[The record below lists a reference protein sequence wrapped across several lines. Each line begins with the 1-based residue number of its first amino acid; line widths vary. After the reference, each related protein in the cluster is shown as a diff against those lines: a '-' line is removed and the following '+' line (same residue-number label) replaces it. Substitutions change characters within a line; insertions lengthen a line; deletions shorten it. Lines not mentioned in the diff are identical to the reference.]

1 MKKMLSLLF
10 IVTMIA
16 STSAIAQENPSK
28 DAEVSDKV
36 AAERSDDVKKWE
48 DVESSK
54 KKKKPNKL
62 YQEPFGPIETP
73 PAGDG
78 VEIDNQPQDE
88 NYDSSP
94 FDRN

>member
-1 MKKMLSLLF
+1 MKKMLLLSF
-10 IVTMIA
+10 IATMIA

-28 DAEVSDKV
+28 DAEVSNKA
-36 AAERSDDVKKWE
+36 AAERADDVKKWE
-48 DVESSK
+48 DVDATKRK
-54 KKKKPNKL
+54 KKTNKL
-62 YQEPFGPIETP
+62 YQEPFGTIETP

>member
-62 YQEPFGPIETP
+62 
-73 PAGDG
+73 
-78 VEIDNQPQDE
+78 
-88 NYDSSP
+88 
-94 FDRN
+94 